1 MTEADRQ
8 YYLGLGQLLKVGANT
23 PLWLNQGPLAW
34 VVLTGAVD
42 VFALAMAEG
51 HIAGPRYH
59 LFRAGE
65 GQAILGLAPEQCR
78 DMALV
83 AVGVPG
89 TSLAQMTRAQLL
101 DPGQPAPRRQ
111 AAAAMLDT
119 WVNGLAQGWEGAPL
133 PGPPAPLGP
142 GREIVLAPGQV
153 GLGSK
158 QTLWLR
164 LSRGQVRVLDRPEL
178 ASVTA
183 GPFIPLPP
191 VTWIKAL
198 EDSALE
204 AVDAAGL
211 LEADPQ
217 GLSLD
222 RFHDQALKVFLSL
235 GSERLARQDREMAAL
250 DARAQE
256 AQEEALGRLA
266 AVLQQTSGPRPY
278 AGQGAIGLLAAC
290 RAVAGHLGIDPR
302 TPPSGWETGDTVE
315 SVMRL
320 ARAWRVRVRPVT
332 LDAGWWTR
340 DNGPLLGTAQA
351 DGRPLALLPAS
362 PGSYQLYDPAV
373 RARRPLDAGA
383 AAELDLVAYMFY
395 RPLPP
400 HALGARELVK
410 FGCRG
415 LSKDLWMVLLMGIC
429 GGLLSMVAPVATG
442 LIFDSIIPSAERLQL
457 SQMIVAL
464 AVVALTGSM
473 FRVVR
478 NLAMLRVE
486 GKMDAEIQAGVW
498 DRLLALPVPFFR
510 GYTAGDLAN
519 RANGISTM
527 RRIMTSTMTS
537 SVMTGIFSLFSFA
550 LLFYYDWILA
560 LVSSLVVVPGVVAAV
575 VLGMLKLGYQRPM
588 LDTQGRIAGLV
599 LQVISGIDKLHVAGV
614 EERSLLSWSGLFS
627 GQKELGYK
635 SARLQNI
642 LSMINSGL
650 PILGTGLLYY
660 WMAFHGHGLSTGD
673 FMAFTAAF
681 GNFLSGML
689 ALTTGFIAMLQIVPI
704 YQRAKPILD
713 TLPEFDQSSSDPG
726 QLSGAIELSHLSFR
740 YSPEGPL
747 ILNDVC
753 LFIKP
758 GQFVALAGPS
768 GSGKSTLLRLLLGFE
783 KPSSGAVLY
792 DGQDLE
798 DLDKQAVRRQ
808 LGVVLQ
814 AGKLTPGDILSNIVG
829 ASNLGED
836 AAWEAA
842 EMAGLADDVR
852 AMPMGMRTVISE
864 GSGTLSGGQAQR
876 LLIARAVVKK
886 PRVIFLDEATS
897 ALDNQVQAVVTES
910 MVHLRATRVVI
921 AHRLSTIRHAE
932 HIVVMDHGK
941 VIEQGGYD
949 ELMANNGLFAELAR
963 RQMA

>member
-65 GQAILGLAPEQCR
+65 GQAVLGLAPEQCR
-78 DMALV
+78 DMGMV

-119 WVNGLAQGWEGAPL
+119 WVNGLAQGWERPSL
-133 PGPPAPLGP
+133 PGPPNPLGP
-142 GREIVLAPGQV
+142 GREIALAPGQV

-178 ASVTA
+178 ASASA

-198 EDSALE
+198 EDTALE
-204 AVDAAGL
+204 AVDAAGF

-217 GLSLD
+217 CLSLD
-222 RFHDQALKVFLSL
+222 RFH
-235 GSERLARQDREMAAL
+235 
-250 DARAQE
+250 
-256 AQEEALGRLA
+256 
-266 AVLQQTSGPRPY
+266 
-278 AGQGAIGLLAAC
+278 
-290 RAVAGHLGIDPR
+290 DPR
-302 TPPSGWETGDTVE
+302 TPPSGWETGDTAE
-315 SVMRL
+315 AVMRL

-351 DGRPLALLPAS
+351 DGRPLALLPVS
-362 PGSYQLYDPAV
+362 PSSYQLYDPAA
-373 RARRPLDAGA
+373 RTRRPLDAGA

-395 RPLPP
+395 RPLPL
-400 HALGARELVK
+400 HALGARELVR

-415 LSKDLWMVLLMGIC
+415 LSKDLWVILLMGLC

-464 AVVALTGSM
+464 AVVAVTGSM
-473 FRVVR
+473 FRLVR

-498 DRLLALPVPFFR
+498 DRLLSLPVPFFR
-510 GYTAGDLAN
+510 GYSAGDLAN

-635 SARLQNI
+635 STRLQNI

-726 QLSGAIELSHLSFR
+726 QLSGAVELSHLSFR

-753 LFIKP
+753 LSIKP

-842 EMAGLADDVR
+842 
-852 AMPMGMRTVISE
+852 
-864 GSGTLSGGQAQR
+864 
-876 LLIARAVVKK
+876 
-886 PRVIFLDEATS
+886 LDEATS

-949 ELMANNGLFAELAR
+949 ELMDNNGLFAELAR